1 MTLNQNKDATI
12 AACMRNWQFENFP
25 QKLKGLL
32 NKDRDI
38 EGLKIENEY
47 PTGVYRKVEKRK
59 NVISEIFSSFFVMSY
74 SAEELER
81 IRSKNTYHY
90 KPHLYS
96 KN

>member
-1 MTLNQNKDATI
+1 MTSNQNKDVII
-12 AACMRNWQFENFP
+12 AAFMKNWQFENFP

-32 NKDRDI
+32 KNERNI
-38 EGLKIENEY
+38 ERLRIENAY
-47 PTGVYRKVEKRK
+47 PIGVYRKVEKRK
-59 NVISEIFSSFFVMSY
+59 SLISEFVSSFFVMSY
-74 SAEELER
+74 SAEELKR